1 MTRVGRA
8 SSWLLSLALLAL
20 CSVAPA
26 DPEPARSPGG
36 EPGRVHALVGATIV
50 PAPGQRIERGTIL
63 IRDGLIESIG
73 PAVEV
78 PADAQVW
85 DLSGRT
91 VYPGL
96 VEPYLR
102 LGARPDAKAKPQAA
116 PSPSTAHA
124 GGATHPNPKVRAHHD
139 VARGLRL
146 EAEALAGL
154 RKAGFT
160 AALVAPEAGI
170 FRGTSALVALRDG
183 SPREQV
189 VEARVAQHLAFEYGG
204 WGSRGYP
211 NSLMGAMALARQTL
225 LDAEHN
231 AAAWDVYR
239 RRPLGAKRPKSDE
252 SLKALGDALSG
263 QLPVCLEVRDAGM
276 LLRGANLL
284 REFELVPWVVL
295 GTNDAPRWLDEVRG
309 SEAEL
314 ILSLNY
320 APLPIW
326 ESEGELPDV
335 SHAALRA
342 WHEEPAAPGR
352 LERAGVSFAFT
363 SQGLKD
369 RTQLLAR
376 VREAIARGLSENAA
390 LAALTT
396 VPSRLLGA
404 PQLGKIRR
412 GAAANLTVSVGPL
425 FDEASVVT
433 EVWVEGLRYP
443 TRTELPTPK
452 DLAGRWRLSGPGED
466 LELELKHERGA
477 LSGAV
482 VSQKAGVAG
491 PALGRVELWR
501 DRLRLQLPASSGGL
515 ILTLRGRPPLLEGR
529 QADGPLLLRK
539 LAPKPKPPEEGEPA
553 PQPLRP
559 LDLPVRAPWPPL
571 PEARPRALI
580 VRGATIWTSGPKG
593 TLADTDLLVVK
604 GVIRALGKDLPVP
617 KGGAR
622 LVDGKGLHITPG
634 IVDCHS
640 HSFGVGP
647 VNESTNSCTAE
658 VRCEDVIDPDT
669 IQIYR
674 QLAGGVTAAMQLHGS
689 ANSIG
694 GQSAVVR
701 LRWGEPADGLLFR
714 GAAPGIKFALGEN
727 PKRSNWGEGLAPRY
741 PTSRMGVN
749 ESIRERLLAARAY
762 RDELQR
768 WKKGLAQGRVG
779 VPPRIDLQLEALT
792 EVLSGRRKVHSHS
805 YRQDEILALI
815 RLAEE
820 LGFTVGT
827 FQHVLEGYKVAD
839 ALAAHGAGASTFS
852 DWWAYKFEVIDA
864 IAYNAALMQR
874 RGVLVS
880 LKSDSS
886 EMARRLNQEAAK
898 AVRYGGAKPA
908 QAMAMVTRNPAQQLG
923 IADRVGSLEV
933 GKEADFVIW
942 SGSPLAT
949 TSRCQATYIQG
960 RPYWDYR
967 RDSAARGA
975 FAKER
980 RALIELARRARHADA
995 ARLASDWQTTFPKGS
1010 GGSAEEGHSA
1020 PHAQG
1025 ICCRGGA
1032 R

>member
-1 MTRVGRA
+1 MTNVGRA
-8 SSWLLSLALLAL
+8 SSWLVGLTLLSL
-20 CSVAPA
+20 CSLAPA
-26 DPEPARSPGG
+26 GDPEPVRSPGG

-50 PAPGQRIERGTIL
+50 PAPGQRIEGGTIV
-63 IRDGLIESIG
+63 IRDGLIEALG
-73 PAVEV
+73 PGVEI
-78 PADAQVW
+78 PKDAQVW

-91 VYPGL
+91 IYPGL
-96 VEPYLR
+96 IEPYLR
-102 LGARPDAKAKPQAA
+102 LESRPDPSKPAA
-116 PSPSTAHA
+116 PAPAPR

-139 VARGLRL
+139 VARTLKLERQALTSLR
-146 EAEALAGL
+146 AV
-154 RKAGFT
+154 GFT
-160 AALVAPEAGI
+160 AALVAPERGI
-170 FRGTSALVALRDG
+170 FRGTSALVALREG
-183 SPREQV
+183 SAREQV
-189 VEARVAQHLAFEYGG
+189 IEARVAHHLAFEYGG
-204 WGSRGYP
+204 WESRSYP
-211 NSLMGAMALARQTL
+211 NSLMGSMALARQTF

-231 AAAWDVYR
+231 AAAWEVYR
-239 RRPLGAKRPKSDE
+239 RNPIGAPRPKSDE
-252 SLKALGDALSG
+252 SLKSLADAMGG
-263 QLPVCLEVRDAGM
+263 QVPVCFEARDAGM

-295 GTNDAPRWLDEVRG
+295 GSNDAPRWLDEVRG
-309 SEAEL
+309 SEAKL

-326 ESEGELPDV
+326 DSEAELPDV
-335 SHAALRA
+335 AHAALRA
-342 WHEEPAAPGR
+342 WHEEPAAPAF

-369 RTQLLAR
+369 RSQLLAR
-376 VREAIARGLSENAA
+376 VREAISRGLSEKAA

-396 VPSRLLGA
+396 VPSKLLGA
-404 PQLGKIRR
+404 PQLGTIRT
-412 GAAANLTVSVGPL
+412 GGAANLTVSVGPL
-425 FDEASVVT
+425 FAETSAVT
-433 EVWVEGLRYP
+433 EVWVEELRYP
-443 TRTELPTPK
+443 TQTELPTPK

-466 LELELKHERGA
+466 LDLELTHEKGV
-477 LSGAV
+477 LSGKIP
-482 VSQKAGVAG
+482 SAGSGAADQ
-491 PALGRVELWR
+491 PLGRVELWR
-501 DRLRLQLPASSGGL
+501 DRLRLQLPPSSGGL
-515 ILTLRGRPPLLEGR
+515 LLTLRGRPPLLEGR
-529 QADGPLLLRK
+529 LGGGPLLLQK
-539 LAPKPKPPEEGEPA
+539 LPAQPKLPQEGEPA
-553 PQPLRP
+553 PPSLAPLSLP
-559 LDLPVRAPWPPL
+559 LRAPWPPL
-571 PEARPRALI
+571 PKARDRALI
-580 VRGATIWTSGPKG
+580 VRGATVWTGGPKG
-593 TLADTDLLVVK
+593 TLKDADLLVVK
-604 GVIRALGKDLPVP
+604 GVIRGVGAKLPVP
-617 KGGAR
+617 PGAR
-622 LVDGKGLHITPG
+622 VVEGRGLHVTPG

-647 VNESTNSCTAE
+647 VNESTESCTAQ

-674 QLAGGVTAAMQLHGS
+674 QLAGGVTSAMQLHGS

-701 LRWGEPADGLLFR
+701 LRWGEPAEGLLFR
-714 GAAPGIKFALGEN
+714 GATPGIKFALGEN

-762 RDELQR
+762 RARLER
-768 WKKGLAQGRVG
+768 WRDGLKKGQVL
-779 VPPRIDLQLEALT
+779 VPPRIDLQLEALV
-792 EVLSGRRKVHSHS
+792 EVLGGRRKVHSHS

-864 IAYNAALMQR
+864 IAYNAALMQK

-898 AVRYGGAKPA
+898 AVRYGGVEPA
-908 QAMAMVTRNPAQQLG
+908 AALAMVTRNPALQLG

-942 SGSPLAT
+942 SASPLAT
-949 TSRCQATYIQG
+949 TTRCQATYIQG
-960 RPYWDYR
+960 RAYWDYR
-967 RDSAARGA
+967 LDSAARGA
-975 FAKER
+975 FARER
-980 RALIELARRARHADA
+980 LALIDLARRARHADG
-995 ARLASDWQTTFPKGS
+995 ARLSTDWQPTFPKAS
-1010 GGSAEEGHSA
+1010 RRRAEASHGA
-1020 PHAQG
+1020 PHQG
-1025 ICCRGGA
+1025 VCCEGGA